1 MSKKYRVI
9 GYPIGHSMS
18 PFIHK
23 ELFSLKGFSADYEK
37 QEIAPDMLREEFES
51 TLKNLDGFNVT
62 IPHKVSIIKYL
73 DRLDGSAA
81 EYGAVNVVANENG
94 EYVGYNTDAYG
105 FLEGLKFSKIALSGK
120 VLVYGFGGAARTI
133 ITECIKAG
141 CEVTIGTAPDFL
153 EQGTKTV
160 QELSE
165 KLGAD
170 IKIILGEDIK
180 EKYTLL
186 VNATPVGMYPK
197 VNAMPLKAEQIDLFD
212 AVYDIVYN
220 PEETLLLKT
229 AKEKGKICGGGL
241 SMLVTQAAKAHEY
254 FYGAEFSNEEIEATI
269 KNTAKAQEEF
279 FKGE

>member
-105 FLEGLKFSKIALSGK
+105 FLEGLKFSNIALSGK

-153 EQGTKTV
+153 KQGTKTV

>member
-1 MSKKYRVI
+1 MLKNYKVI
-9 GYPIGHSMS
+9 GYPIGHTMS
-18 PFIHK
+18 PFIHN
-23 ELFSLKGFSADYEK
+23 ELFKLRDFSADYGK
-37 QEIAPDMLREEFES
+37 LEISPEALGEEFDK

-81 EYGAVNVVANENG
+81 EYGAVNIVANENG

-105 FLEGLKFSKIALSGK
+105 FLEGLKFSNIALSGK

-133 ITECIKAG
+133 ITECLKAG
-141 CEVTIGTAPDFL
+141 CEVTIGTAPYFL

-241 SMLVTQAAKAHEY
+241 SMLVTQIGRAHV
-254 FYGAEFSNEEIEATI
+254 
-269 KNTAKAQEEF
+269 
-279 FKGE
+279 